1 MNYNS
6 DDEIVELFYS
16 VAKISRYTPEGVRGL
31 PAFIGQYRRLRLL
44 DEMGTA
50 RQSALVDSMDIRPS
64 SLPHGTAL
72 LTSLRTISGAI
83 GSAVFSGIMTAV
95 AADSA
100 SAYGQNAP
108 MHGLNVTFLVMSAVT
123 VILVLIA
130 VFLVGGKKCRQ

>member
-50 RQSALVDSMDIRPS
+50 RQSALADSMDIRPS
-64 SLPHGTAL
+64 SLPHHIRSYRLGGIFRDYDRGGGRFRFR
-72 LTSLRTISGAI
+72 LRAECTDARSERNVPRHVGCYGYPRIDRRLSG
-83 GSAVFSGIMTAV
+83 
-95 AADSA
+95 
-100 SAYGQNAP
+100 
-108 MHGLNVTFLVMSAVT
+108 
-123 VILVLIA
+123 
-130 VFLVGGKKCRQ
+130 RR